1 MNLSSGNKNPE
12 VTLKLTSLTKKHYTT
27 LALAK
32 KLKKRRKKE
41 RKTNSNDG

>member
-32 KLKKRRKKE
+32 KNKKKKKKRKKN
-41 RKTNSNDG
+41 KSK